1 MVFKTIMINTIL
13 GSKGKMDQIFVEGI
27 RYPVTRV
34 KAGPCVVTF
43 IKTTEKDGYQAVQLG
58 FGEKRL
64 KNTSKP
70 VQGHLKNFI
79 KDNKAPRYV
88 REVEIDTEDQ
98 VKVGDKVKA
107 SDIFLAGDKIE
118 VAGVSKGKGFAGA
131 VKRWGFAGGPK
142 THGQSDRQRAPGSI
156 GQGTTPGR
164 VLKGKHMAG
173 RMGNETTTVKN
184 LKIMGVD
191 PETNEILISGPIPG
205 TIGSLIFVKRLNTRE
220 ENPAPEV
227 EVKEEVEEVVETP
240 AEEAKVEE
248 AVAAEPEAEAVEET
262 KEESNA

>member
-1 MVFKTIMINTIL
+1 MINTIL
-13 GSKGKMDQIFVEGI
+13 GSKGKMDQIFVEGL

-58 FGEKRL
+58 FDERRI
-64 KNTSKP
+64 KNMSKP
-70 VQGHLKNFI
+70 VQGHLKGFI

-88 REVEIDTEDQ
+88 REVEMDQ
-98 VKVGDKVKA
+98 EEIKVGDTIKA

-118 VAGVSKGKGFAGA
+118 VAGTSKGKGFAGV

-191 PETNEILISGPIPG
+191 PETNEILISGPVPG
-205 TIGSLIFVKRLNTRE
+205 TIGGLLFIKRLNTRE

-227 EVKEEVEEVVETP
+227 EVKEEVAEVVEAPVEEVKEEVVEQKSEETVAEP
-240 AEEAKVEE
+240 KGAESAEEA
-248 AVAAEPEAEAVEET
+248 

>member
-1 MVFKTIMINTIL
+1 MINTIL
-13 GSKGKMDQIFVEGI
+13 GSKGRMDQIFVDGL

-58 FGEKRL
+58 FDEKRI
-64 KNTSKP
+64 KNITKP

-88 REVEIDTEDQ
+88 REVPMDTQEES
-98 VKVGDKVKA
+98 VKVGDTIKA
-107 SDIFLAGDKIE
+107 SDIFLVGDRIE
-118 VAGVSKGKGFAGA
+118 VAGTSKGKGFAGV

-173 RMGNETTTVKN
+173 RMGNDTVTIKN

-191 PETNEILISGPIPG
+191 SQTNEILISGAVPG
-205 TIGSLIFVKRLNTRE
+205 TDGSLLFVKRLNTRE

-227 EVKEEVEEVVETP
+227 VEEVAEAPVEAQEVVEEKVVET
-240 AEEAKVEE
+240 VEE
-248 AVAAEPEAEAVEET
+248 PKAEVTEET